1 MGAAAGSS
9 FARIFFKQVG
19 LDPTS
24 ESDHGKLEMQDDPP
38 DNTASVPSRAISGYL
53 LSVYIARVHLWWPFM
68 HLAYIRSCFRRIYQ
82 VPRECSGFEKFIVFI
97 VLALGSDEA
106 GDSKE
111 YSSMLDLNSS
121 REYFQTA
128 LHFFTRFRE
137 HPRDLPGLQAVI
149 LLTIRMISSP
159 SCNHS
164 NDLWHLTR
172 YCMSIALELGVHRHN
187 PSWNFSPEELELR
200 TRTWWTV
207 YSLERYRPQTISSH
221 Q

>member
-1 MGAAAGSS
+1 
-9 FARIFFKQVG
+9 
-19 LDPTS
+19 
-24 ESDHGKLEMQDDPP
+24 
-38 DNTASVPSRAISGYL
+38 
-53 LSVYIARVHLWWPFM
+53 
-68 HLAYIRSCFRRIYQ
+68 
-82 VPRECSGFEKFIVFI
+82 
-97 VLALGSDEA
+97 
-106 GDSKE
+106 
-111 YSSMLDLNSS
+111 MLDLNSS

-137 HPRDLPGLQAVI
+137 HPRDLPGLQAII

-207 YSLERYRPQTISSH
+207 YSLERYVLKQYLHTNNC
-221 Q
+221 